1 MNWEG
6 CERKLLLPNLRSA
19 VLTYFPEGFWLSFG
33 PWTYRIQSMIDV
45 SDLTP
50 VNLYIML
57 AVLDCWHN
65 FKTIVGLE

>member
-1 MNWEG
+1 VNWEG

-45 SDLTP
+45 SDLT

-65 FKTIVGLE
+65 FKTIVGLV